1 MYPAKVNSYQCPG
14 CWGDCGRET
23 KVMRSILDRK
33 HCQKELSLNPY
44 KATHWQ
50 LSRLESQVCWDDV
63 GWGMYTADTVYPSPS
78 SFVHACIQSHP
89 SVALQGRGW
98 LQRINKQRL
107 VKQIIISSLIPQD
120 YWPKGFNWYS
130 ESLSSTTHSRF
141 SLLLPDI
148 SVDRLLG
155 WWGDKGLHFWVVW
168 VHSLPFLY

>member
-107 VKQIIISSLIPQD
+107 VKQIIISSLIHKITG
-120 YWPKGFNWYS
+120 PKGLIDTQNLFLPPHILDFPYS
-130 ESLSSTTHSRF
+130 CLTFQLIGCLVGGVTKAF
-141 SLLLPDI
+141 I
-148 SVDRLLG
+148 SE
-155 WWGDKGLHFWVVW
+155 
-168 VHSLPFLY
+168 